1 MLFSAKKPLV
11 TSSVAVTSKCV
22 ILLSE
27 LSDLLL
33 DEASSSA
40 VKELSH
46 CLLVSWSSLVSW
58 WTGLSPSLS
67 ILSWASL
74 AVGNKICRPT
84 LSLFQHKKQQRFLL
98 LCLL

>member
-1 MLFSAKKPLV
+1 MLFSARTPLV
-11 TSSVAVTSKCV
+11 TSSGAVASGRV

-40 VKELSH
+40 MQEHSP
-46 CLLVSWSSLVSW
+46 VSRSSCGSW
-58 WTGLSPSLS
+58 GTGLSPLPSF
-67 ILSWASL
+67 LSWASL
-74 AVGNKICRPT
+74 AVGNKIHRPV
-84 LSLFQHKKQQRFLL
+84 LSVFQHKTQQPFLL